1 MALVTYHPERPLS
14 WRLFQGVVNNSKD
27 DGEQA
32 PRWRHRDQT
41 PVTNY
46 RRRFFTKKETW
57 LQREKIENRSMKL
70 ATYLA
75 RLLFQTNTFGK
86 ERMLKLSLSRLD
98 QFKFGAFLSHL
109 ILNTRFNS
117 FNISSPLSINP
128 IDVSSEVSH
137 TSPFKF
143 LPFAATY
150 YQLPLYQFY
159 HTSWTSKPVKA
170 PPKSTSKSISLPG
183 SISPLRILIS
193 SSSVRLLKYLERSG
207 ISEKIRNK
215 MIRIELLERFV
226 SVVARKGQWSGSI
239 TLAAHL
245 YMCSTRSTRR
255 KY

>member
-1 MALVTYHPERPLS
+1 MNERNFRCTLVQPKIVLDFSKKKKKRGITSHQWRMALVTYHPERPLS

-128 IDVSSEVSH
+128 IDVSSE
-137 TSPFKF
+137 KF
-143 LPFAATY
+143 LTLRLSNSY
-150 YQLPLYQFY
+150 LLPPLTTSY
-159 HTSWTSKPVKA
+159 HCINFIIRA
-170 PPKSTSKSISLPG
+170 ERASL
-183 SISPLRILIS
+183 
-193 SSSVRLLKYLERSG
+193 
-207 ISEKIRNK
+207 
-215 MIRIELLERFV
+215 
-226 SVVARKGQWSGSI
+226 
-239 TLAAHL
+239 
-245 YMCSTRSTRR
+245 
-255 KY
+255 

>member
-1 MALVTYHPERPLS
+1 MALSRSNASNKLPSSVLYQERNLTATRENWKSIDEAGHLLGKVTFSNKHV
-14 WRLFQGVVNNSKD
+14 WK
-27 DGEQA
+27 
-32 PRWRHRDQT
+32 
-41 PVTNY
+41 
-46 RRRFFTKKETW
+46 
-57 LQREKIENRSMKL
+57 
-70 ATYLA
+70 
-75 RLLFQTNTFGK
+75 GK
-86 ERMLKLSLSRLD
+86 NVEIISLSRLD

-193 SSSVRLLKYLERSG
+193 SSSVRLLKYLERDGSG

-245 YMCSTRSTRR
+245 YMCSTRSTRQ

>member
-1 MALVTYHPERPLS
+1 MASSRSNASNKLPSSVLYQERNLTATRENWKSIDEAGHLLGKVTFSNKYV
-14 WRLFQGVVNNSKD
+14 WK
-27 DGEQA
+27 
-32 PRWRHRDQT
+32 
-41 PVTNY
+41 
-46 RRRFFTKKETW
+46 
-57 LQREKIENRSMKL
+57 
-70 ATYLA
+70 
-75 RLLFQTNTFGK
+75 GK
-86 ERMLKLSLSRLD
+86 NVEIISLSRLD

-193 SSSVRLLKYLERSG
+193 SSSVRLLKYLERGG

-245 YMCSTRSTRR
+245 YMCSTRSTRQ